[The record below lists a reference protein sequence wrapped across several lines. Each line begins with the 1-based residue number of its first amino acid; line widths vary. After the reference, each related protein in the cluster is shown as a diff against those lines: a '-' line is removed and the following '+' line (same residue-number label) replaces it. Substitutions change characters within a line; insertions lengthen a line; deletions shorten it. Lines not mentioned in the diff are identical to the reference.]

1 MVKHIALSLNK
12 KRKIFF
18 MTLNE
23 FFLNFVKSELMP
35 LEQKAFIDGKKQL
48 SFKEITRFCPFH
60 QIDGIGYYFHKNGLL
75 GRMPYLVFKYLQ
87 TFMQSFLKETSDVII
102 GKHDKK
108 NKYIEQMGYEIP
120 KNMSFK
126 KFHENLYIKK
136 WKKYVLD
143 YKNGKFGNVDIHFLR
158 RYKSFDY
165 YKRYGENSGI

>member
-1 MVKHIALSLNK
+1 
-12 KRKIFF
+12 

-23 FFLNFVKSELMP
+23 FFFNFVKSELTP

-48 SFKEITRFCPFH
+48 SFEDMTRYHKPNV
-60 QIDGIGYYFHKNGLL
+60 IAGIGCYFHKNGLL
-75 GRMPYLVFKYLQ
+75 NRMPYISFKYLQ
-87 TFMQSFLKETSDVII
+87 TFMQGFLKETSGVII
-102 GKHDKK
+102 GRYNIK

-143 YKNGKFGNVDIHFLR
+143 YKNGKFGNVDTHFLR